1 MKPHSGPDHHTDHVL
16 RHLLTT
22 LHPWILMPVCPLETL
37 EEPENILISKAGPKA
52 GDGPDID
59 TSLYSSDDECL

>member
-1 MKPHSGPDHHTDHVL
+1 
-16 RHLLTT
+16 
-22 LHPWILMPVCPLETL
+22 MPVCPLETL
-37 EEPENILISKAGPKA
+37 EEPENILISKAGLKA